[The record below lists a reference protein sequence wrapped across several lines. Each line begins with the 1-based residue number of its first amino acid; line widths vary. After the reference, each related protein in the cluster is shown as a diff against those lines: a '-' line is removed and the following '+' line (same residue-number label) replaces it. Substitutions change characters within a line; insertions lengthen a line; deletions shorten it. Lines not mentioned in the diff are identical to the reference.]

1 MLRRGEIYDN
11 PVTGVRA
18 IVRVGTDETNGE
30 RLVVDIQARPGAAG
44 AGEHL
49 HPSMEE
55 RFTVARGRVAFLLDG
70 RCSIAGPGESVHIPP
85 GVAHDWWNDGSEEAH
100 FVLEVQPA
108 TRYEAIMRNL
118 FGLAQDGRT
127 DPKGKPHLLQLVL
140 FAQEFE
146 DVVRFTKPRRLI
158 QGLLFR
164 LLAPI
169 ARLRGYRGSYPE
181 YLERK
186 PLIRLSEE
194 TLRASA
200 I

>member
-30 RLVVDIQARPGAAG
+30 RLVVDMQARPGAAS
-44 AGEHL
+44 AGEHM
-49 HPSMEE
+49 HPSMDE
-55 RFTVARGRVAFLLDG
+55 RFTVVRGRIGFSIDG
-70 RCSIAGPGESVHIPP
+70 RSSIARPGESVHIPP
-85 GVAHDWWNDGSEEAH
+85 GVVHDWWNAGDEEAH
-100 FVLEVQPA
+100 LVLEVQPA
-108 TRYEAIMRNL
+108 ARFEEMTRNL

-127 DPKGKPHLLQLVL
+127 DARGMPRLLQLAL
-140 FAQEFE
+140 LAREFD
-146 DVVRFTKPRRLI
+146 DVVRFTKPHRLA
-158 QGLLFR
+158 QGLLFA

>member
-18 IVRVGTDETNGE
+18 IVRVGTDETDGE
-30 RLVVDIQARPGAAG
+30 RLVIDIQARPGAAG

-49 HPSMEE
+49 HPSMDE
-55 RFTVARGRVAFLLDG
+55 RFTVVRGRVAFLLDG
-70 RCSIAGPGESVHIPP
+70 RRSVAGPGETVHIPP
-85 GVAHDWWNDGSEEAH
+85 GVAHDWWNDGSEEAR

-108 TRYEAIMRNL
+108 TRYEAMMRNL

-127 DPKGKPHLLQLVL
+127 DAKGKPHLLQLAL
-140 FAQEFE
+140 FAREFA
-146 DVVRFTKPRRLI
+146 DVARFTKPHRLI
-158 QGLLFR
+158 QAVLFR
-164 LLAPI
+164 ILAPI

-194 TLRASA
+194 TLRASS

>member
-18 IVRVGTDETNGE
+18 IVRVGTDETDGE

-44 AGEHL
+44 AGEHM
-49 HPSMEE
+49 HPSMDE
-55 RFTVARGRVAFLLDG
+55 RFTVVRGRFGFSIDG
-70 RCSIAGPGESVHIPP
+70 RRSIAGPGESVHIPP
-85 GVAHDWWNDGSEEAH
+85 GVVHDWWNEGEEAQ
-100 FVLEVQPA
+100 LELEIRPA
-108 TRYEAIMRNL
+108 ARYEEMMRNL

-127 DPKGKPHLLQLVL
+127 DARGMPRLLQLAL
-140 FAQEFE
+140 LAREFE
-146 DVVRFTKPRRLI
+146 DVVRFTKPHRLVQAI
-158 QGLLFR
+158 LFP

-169 ARLRGYRGSYPE
+169 ARFRGYRGSYPE

-200 I
+200 T